1 MTLFV
6 ESRWKDVRE
15 SVHKLNPKLSHII
28 DELNPSDKFTFYRIK
43 YNFGDEILQNAGL
56 YLPTKSGL
64 ISIKDSRVDTHIQDN
79 LGYNFGSNPVG
90 MLLEHS
96 VELFIASAD
105 RIIPYAIIQPGHVF
119 GTWRILDT
127 KVSYCPPTFIWGM
140 TAGARS
146 LFMLAKISENA
157 SHLHLSKKLHIKI
170 EKPKSLVDHGKVFR
184 EIANSN
190 DFKEPWQVEFLFFSK
205 KWFEQ
210 LHDKGWEKFKLY
222 LLDAAW
228 QSSSYWRNEY
238 VWNYVFS
245 LIQQNRNIKPPTYI
259 ANIVKHLLAI
269 GVGAM
274 PGFRPAF
281 DDTLGPIK
289 RLQEIYINEYN
300 LKDYAPIIMAPSN
313 FSLKDTSPIYY
324 SLQYPTTIEFALKSS
339 ERTSAM
345 TDLYLVSSLLK
356 KYLKEIQT
364 GKLNIAET
372 PLESFAQ
379 KAKFDFF
386 HNNVTDYTDFKES
399 ALIPKEDNAFGL
411 ASTDENKN
419 FPKNSSF
426 LNGCIRISY

>member
-1 MTLFV
+1 
-6 ESRWKDVRE
+6 
-15 SVHKLNPKLSHII
+15 
-28 DELNPSDKFTFYRIK
+28 
-43 YNFGDEILQNAGL
+43 
-56 YLPTKSGL
+56 
-64 ISIKDSRVDTHIQDN
+64 
-79 LGYNFGSNPVG
+79 
-90 MLLEHS
+90 
-96 VELFIASAD
+96 
-105 RIIPYAIIQPGHVF
+105 
-119 GTWRILDT
+119 
-127 KVSYCPPTFIWGM
+127 
-140 TAGARS
+140 
-146 LFMLAKISENA
+146 
-157 SHLHLSKKLHIKI
+157 LHLSKKLHIKI

-399 ALIPKEDNAFGL
+399 ALIPKEDTAFGL